1 MSSPTTVNNDENV
14 DTLKG
19 TINSNN
25 NNNLSIDMSNI
36 DVNAKSSLPPHMLK
50 SGNIG
55 KVMNSPR
62 IGAPEDKSN
71 DISNMSEF
79 AESAPIEQ
87 EKDIRTIE
95 ERLNSKK
102 WKDRQ
107 AAYREL
113 YDLFQSVKEKPEDPI
128 FEQYQSFVN
137 GCAKDK
143 FAACVV
149 DGLKVCDAF
158 VNYSTLVHNGTFEL
172 EEMLN
177 ATINNFGQKSSVV
190 NTATELV
197 LSMLKVKKEKDTIV
211 SALVNGAFHKKV
223 KVSSNSVTVLIKV
236 VQYFGIPT
244 IPLTPIQEGMKK
256 MLESKHAVTRKESVK
271 FVQTIYGFTQ
281 SLAVFDFSSL
291 KPAMKKEIDD
301 AVANQSK
308 LTALKDDADSK
319 KNDNNMK
326 TSSSA
331 NVDTTNNNGS
341 GKNNNDAKNDN
352 ANATKSNF
360 ISKVI
365 FEAMP
370 EVDITSRIEKHLKFA
385 AKDGEKWSKRK
396 EAIEAATNITS
407 SAGRLSSSCDFGHA
421 YDVIKTSFKDTTLW
435 IRIAAMNLATAFAC
449 TGRSRFASYAKR
461 LIPELFLL
469 FKEKK
474 KYT

>member
-1 MSSPTTVNNDENV
+1 M
-14 DTLKG
+14 G
-19 TINSNN
+19 
-25 NNNLSIDMSNI
+25 I

-79 AESAPIEQ
+79 AESAPVEQ
-87 EKDIRTIE
+87 EKDIRTWE

-128 FEQYQSFVN
+128 FEKYQSFVN

-271 FVQTIYGFTQ
+271 FVQTGRRADAQRAEQEQLILRRVDPEQHQVVGLRHPAQ
-281 SLAVFDFSSL
+281 GSQDVDHLRRQLHRHPGALQACRRAVHGHVPSQGLPSLVHRRGHGRDGVHGGRVQHERSCLRVPAVPGRDRR
-291 KPAMKKEIDD
+291 
-301 AVANQSK
+301 
-308 LTALKDDADSK
+308 
-319 KNDNNMK
+319 
-326 TSSSA
+326 
-331 NVDTTNNNGS
+331 G
-341 GKNNNDAKNDN
+341 GW
-352 ANATKSNF
+352 
-360 ISKVI
+360 
-365 FEAMP
+365 
-370 EVDITSRIEKHLKFA
+370 RIR
-385 AKDGEKWSKRK
+385 GGGGRG
-396 EAIEAATNITS
+396 
-407 SAGRLSSSCDFGHA
+407 GRLDAHSCFFF
-421 YDVIKTSFKDTTLW
+421 S
-435 IRIAAMNLATAFAC
+435 
-449 TGRSRFASYAKR
+449 
-461 LIPELFLL
+461 
-469 FKEKK
+469 
-474 KYT
+474 